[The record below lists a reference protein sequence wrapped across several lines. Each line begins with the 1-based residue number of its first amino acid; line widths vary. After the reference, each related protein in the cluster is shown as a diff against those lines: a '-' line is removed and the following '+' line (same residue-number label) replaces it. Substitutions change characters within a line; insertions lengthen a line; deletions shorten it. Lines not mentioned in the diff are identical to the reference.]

1 MDNSASS
8 AQQTAKPAKFLPPL
22 PTAPLPS
29 SALMDN
35 WLFNANAE
43 KDEPTL
49 SIPSATSSKIEIGVD
64 LENINITDLINNV
77 IGNPNIMDL
86 VCSNSAKPVTKASIP
101 ARIESD
107 NWPMPNTQ
115 DDIKT
120 DNKKFEKNQTEPFN
134 DNSSSSHYL
143 TRMAN
148 KDNSA
153 SSVQQ
158 TAKPAMFF
166 PPLPTKPLPSPAEME
181 KWLFDAEKDEPSSS
195 VPSVTS
201 STIETHVDPEN
212 SNITDLNYSVFER
225 KPTRPNRPTNWRR
238 RIPRIQSLNLP
249 TQLLIALI
257 CDDIK
262 TGEIKKNQIK
272 PFIDNSFSDNYGLG
286 EDDYPGAQIPKFDNK
301 KDVEL
306 PRKIGKTRISRVTNI
321 QPPAPVN
328 EAVGLISNF
337 TIFGDIDD
345 ISSSE
350 EDETEIEQQPI
361 PPTPVIEGL
370 KSPDDV
376 PSAVTAKQQFQLQS
390 LPSSSPKRKRQD
402 EVTESVKKPKM
413 MSTPVVLP
421 MEKEDEMDIEQQPTT
436 PVELDNC
443 AVPPQPRMIPSRL
456 ETDNSQ
462 CDPSM
467 CVEEPRRIR
476 RTRINRGTN
485 QRPHALINGCYD
497 SSIND
502 DIFNTGSSGED
513 GIPPQQRQK
522 KIKDS
527 NTSNGDQASQKR
539 KRLTKQA
546 APNKKPKM
554 MIILDTLTVEKEE
567 EIDIEQQPIPPV
579 IEGLNNLSGDDSPA
593 LTVNQQQSLPSSS
606 KRKRQ
611 AEEAEPSLRDSHHF
625 EAEPRKKQKTQKN
638 DLTPAPAENIARQKP
653 KTQVPDHEL
662 IFRQAFENEA
672 EQSKAD
678 IKKMSGLTMYRVSK
692 LTEELCEKVDKSKRN
707 SKYRLI

>member
-1 MDNSASS
+1 
-8 AQQTAKPAKFLPPL
+8 
-22 PTAPLPS
+22 
-29 SALMDN
+29 
-35 WLFNANAE
+35 
-43 KDEPTL
+43 
-49 SIPSATSSKIEIGVD
+49 
-64 LENINITDLINNV
+64 
-77 IGNPNIMDL
+77 
-86 VCSNSAKPVTKASIP
+86 
-101 ARIESD
+101 
-107 NWPMPNTQ
+107 
-115 DDIKT
+115 
-120 DNKKFEKNQTEPFN
+120 
-134 DNSSSSHYL
+134 
-143 TRMAN
+143 MAN

-249 TQLLIALI
+249 S
-257 CDDIK
+257 DDIK

-306 PRKIGKTRISRVTNI
+306 PRKIVKTRISRVTYI

-328 EAVGLISNF
+328 EAVGEISNF

-421 MEKEDEMDIEQQPTT
+421 MEKEYEMDIEQQPTT

-485 QRPHALINGCYD
+485 QRPPALINGCYD

-579 IEGLNNLSGDDSPA
+579 IEGLNNLSGDDSTA
-593 LTVNQQQSLPSSS
+593 LTVYQQQSLPSSS

-611 AEEAEPSLRDSHHF
+611 AEEEEPSLRGSHHF

-638 DLTPAPAENIARQKP
+638 DDLTPAPAENIARQKP

-678 IKKMSGLTMYRVSK
+678 LKKVTGLTIYRVNK
-692 LTEELCEKVDKSKRN
+692 LTEELCEKVDKTKRN

>member
-1 MDNSASS
+1 MLFNINVDTRTANNSITDTRTVIISDIM
-8 AQQTAKPAKFLPPL
+8 TAADSVAHTKIV
-22 PTAPLPS
+22 
-29 SALMDN
+29 
-35 WLFNANAE
+35 FNANAE

-77 IGNPNIMDL
+77 VGNPNIMDL
-86 VCSNSAKPVTKASIP
+86 VCSNSAKPVTQASIP

-107 NWPMPNTQ
+107 NWPMQNTPV
-115 DDIKT
+115 DIKT
-120 DNKKFEKNQTEPFN
+120 DEKNLERI
-134 DNSSSSHYL
+134 DLEVIDYL
-143 TRMAN
+143 SRMAN
-148 KDNSA
+148 MDNSA
-153 SSVQQ
+153 SSVQP

-166 PPLPTKPLPSPAEME
+166 PPLPTKPLPTPAEMK

-201 STIETHVDPEN
+201 STIETRVDPEN

-249 TQLLIALI
+249 TQLLISLI

-262 TGEIKKNQIK
+262 TGEIKKNQIE
-272 PFIDNSFSDNYGLG
+272 PLNDNSFSDNYGLG
-286 EDDYPGAQIPKFDNK
+286 EDDNSGAQIPKYDNK
-301 KDVEL
+301 KDVEP
-306 PRKIGKTRISRVTNI
+306 PRKIVKTRISRVTYT

-376 PSAVTAKQQFQLQS
+376 PSAVTAKQQVQPQS

-413 MSTPVVLP
+413 MSTPVVLS
-421 MEKEDEMDIEQQPTT
+421 MEKEDEMDIEQQPTS

-443 AVPPQPRMIPSRL
+443 AVLPQPKMIPSRL

-485 QRPHALINGCYD
+485 QRPPALINGCYD

-502 DIFNTGSSGED
+502 GIFNTGSSGED

-522 KIKDS
+522 KIKDP
-527 NTSNGDQASQKR
+527 NTSNGEASQKR
-539 KRLTKQA
+539 KRLTGTA
-546 APNKKPKM
+546 GPNKKPKM
-554 MIILDTLTVEKEE
+554 MIIPDTLPVEKED
-567 EIDIEQQPIPPV
+567 EIEIEQEPIPPV
-579 IEGLNNLSGDDSPA
+579 IEGLNNLSEDDSPA

-611 AEEAEPSLRDSHHF
+611 AEEEEPSLRGSHHF

-638 DLTPAPAENIARQKP
+638 DDLIPAPAENIARQKS
-653 KTQVPDHEL
+653 KTQVPDPEI
-662 IFRQAFENEA
+662 IFRRAFENEA

-678 IKKMSGLTMYRVSK
+678 LKKVTGLTMYRVNK
-692 LTEELCEKVDKSKRN
+692 LTEELCEKVDKTKRN